1 MRARAAVVI
10 ALLTSAALLSGC
22 ETAPSSRVYHL
33 ESPGTPGTTAAAAVP
48 PPLGAAAGPLGSSI
62 GRLRLGAKAAEVR
75 ALLGPAT
82 IESITHGQ
90 GGPQWEYDNGT
101 IVRFGTDA
109 GTVWQIIVR
118 AANAGRTAENF
129 GIGDSREAFASA
141 YRSFSLS
148 PGVPDDQV
156 QVNTGGFGAGG
167 RTLNVVFIAGRAST
181 ISLHASLAQ

>member
-1 MRARAAVVI
+1 MSTGPIQTVQPTTVGTASPSSAPTATPPARA
-10 ALLTSAALLSGC
+10 
-22 ETAPSSRVYHL
+22 
-33 ESPGTPGTTAAAAVP
+33 
-48 PPLGAAAGPLGSSI
+48 AAAGPLGSSI

-75 ALLGPAT
+75 ALLGPPT
-82 IESITHGQ
+82 IETIAHGQ

-109 GTVWQIIVR
+109 GTVWEIIVR
-118 AANAGRTAENF
+118 AANTGRTAENF
-129 GIGDSREAFASA
+129 AIGDSREAFASA

-167 RTLNVVFIAGRAST
+167 RTLNVVFTAGGAST
-181 ISLHASLAQ
+181 ISLHTLPTQ